1 MRRACACLAPRQLLR
16 RPDTPRAACLST
28 AVPAAAPRDLRSPAD
43 LYPGARAIRR
53 VVHIH
58 CGPTNSGKTHF
69 ALRALAAASSGVY
82 CGPLRLLAWEVH
94 ERLNAQGVACNLA
107 TGQELLEVPGAEH
120 TACTVEMV
128 QLERRMD
135 VVVMDEVQMIANA
148 DRGWAWSRVLLGVQ
162 AQEVHVCGSLDA
174 VPLVR
179 QLAALC
185 GDEVRE
191 HSYER
196 LTPLRVMDSG
206 ASFPTIGRGDCVVA
220 FSRRQLYTLKAA
232 IEAATPHKCSIIYGS
247 LPPETRREQASLFNS
262 AGDAQGGGDGCNV
275 LVASDA
281 IGMGLNLNLRR
292 VIFASLDKFDGEAL
306 RPLLPA
312 EVQQIAGRAGRFQ
325 TEYGEGLVTCL
336 DARDLE
342 ALRECM
348 AAEPP
353 PLESAGLSPTF
364 EQLQRFCLASR
375 RKMSFANLLQKFEE
389 GAKVDGC
396 FFCCSL
402 EAAQKVAEVIED
414 APLSLRQRYLLCQAP
429 FDVPDDSVHTAA
441 LQDWAWALAQGYE
454 VTLPFAPPNRLP
466 KTHLELSKLESYH
479 RLLDA
484 YLWLSIKF
492 PSSFADPE
500 QAVEFQVKSSQYISD
515 AVLSLPPPEKK
526 KQRPTARTPA
536 AIKSRLSQR
545 LQHGRSASRP
555 KRKDRGW
562 RT

>member
-1 MRRACACLAPRQLLR
+1 M
-16 RPDTPRAACLST
+16 
-28 AVPAAAPRDLRSPAD
+28 
-43 LYPGARAIRR
+43 
-53 VVHIH
+53 VHIH

-69 ALRALAAASSGVY
+69 ALRALAAAESGVY

-94 ERLNAQGVACNLA
+94 ERLNAQGIACNLA
-107 TGQELLEVPGAEH
+107 TGQELLEVPEAEH
-120 TACTVEMV
+120 TSCTVEMV

-135 VVVMDEVQMIANA
+135 VVVLDEVQMIAHA

-191 HSYER
+191 HNYER

-206 ASFPTIGRGDCVVA
+206 VSFPTIGRGDCVVA

-247 LPPETRREQASLFNS
+247 LPPETRREQAELFNS
-262 AGDAQGGGDGCNV
+262 VEDARGGDSCDV

-336 DARDLE
+336 NSKDLD

-353 PLESAGLSPTF
+353 PLVAAGLSPTF
-364 EQLQRFCLASR
+364 EQLQRFSFASR
-375 RKMSFANLLQKFEE
+375 RKMPFAKLLQRFEE

-441 LQDWAWALAQGYE
+441 LQEWAWALAQGAE

-466 KTHLELSKLESYH
+466 RTHLELSQLESYH

-484 YLWLSIKF
+484 YLWLSIKY

-500 QAVEFQVKSSQYISD
+500 QAVEFQVMSSQYISD
-515 AVLSLPPPEKK
+515 AVLLLPPPEA
-526 KQRPTARTPA
+526 KQRPKTRTPA
-536 AIKSRLSQR
+536 VIKSRLSLR
-545 LQHGRSASRP
+545 LQQGRPAPGRP
-555 KRKDRGW
+555 KRKVKDRNW
-562 RT
+562 HSK